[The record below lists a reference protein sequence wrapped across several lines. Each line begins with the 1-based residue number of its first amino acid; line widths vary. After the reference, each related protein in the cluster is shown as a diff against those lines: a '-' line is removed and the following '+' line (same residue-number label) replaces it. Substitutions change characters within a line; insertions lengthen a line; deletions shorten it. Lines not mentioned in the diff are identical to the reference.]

1 MCALNI
7 ESNIKANYQKEC
19 VPQLN
24 FGIELRYSQDQLDLW
39 KKTADNSNTK
49 LSYTKKNNQQLQ
61 RKNVTVTPRGNSYLY
76 LIQI

>member
-49 LSYTKKNNQQLQ
+49 KNNQQLQ
-61 RKNVTVTPRGNSYLY
+61 RKNVIVTPRRNSYLY